1 LREGV
6 TAQAREKS
14 KMKMLG
20 LIFLRYADAIFLRY
34 ADAKFARVEAQ
45 TSGRW
50 TRDLLL
56 ARLVSGEVS
65 VEGLE

>member
-1 LREGV
+1 MEGV

-20 LIFLRYADAIFLRY
+20 LILLRY
-34 ADAKFARVEAQ
+34 ADAKFARVEVQ

-56 ARLVSGEVS
+56 ARLVSGEVGVS
-65 VEGLE
+65 GLEVEGVK